1 MDMILLMGLLLVTVV
16 GFLIGAVVGF
26 VLGHDIADTRHEH
39 DSALNV
45 DWVGFPE
52 WREDLD
58 DPEGDEKHGTPRSV

>member
-16 GFLIGAVVGF
+16 GFLVGCLVGF
-26 VLGHDIADTRHEH
+26 VLGRDISDTRHEH

-58 DPEGDEKHGTPRSV
+58 DPEGEWKG

>member
-16 GFLIGAVVGF
+16 GFLVGCVVGV
-26 VLGHDIADTRHEH
+26 VLGHDIARARHEH

-58 DPEGDEKHGTPRSV
+58 DPEGEWKG

>member
-1 MDMILLMGLLLVTVV
+1 MDEVLLMGLTVCTLG
-16 GFLIGAVVGF
+16 GFVIGAVVGV
-26 VLGHDIADTRHEH
+26 VLGHDISDTRHEH

-58 DPEGDEKHGTPRSV
+58 DPEGEWKG